1 MSSLTDFM
9 VSKVR
14 VKLFQAFLSNPSDMF
29 YVRELTRKTK
39 EEINA
44 VRRELLRME
53 KSGMIKSEHRGNRL
67 YYYFKPSYLFYQELL
82 SLVAKTTGLGRA
94 IVKNKQKLG
103 TIKFAMFSGKFVR
116 GLERTKDDVDLLIVG
131 QVILPQ
137 LTLIVRE
144 YEAKTKKEVNYTVMT
159 DDELTFRK
167 NRRDPFIL
175 QILNNSRIMLI
186 GDEQE
191 LVS

>member
-14 VKLFQAFLSNPSDMF
+14 VKLFQVFLSNPSEMY
-29 YVRELTRKTK
+29 YVRQLTRKTG

-44 VRRELLRME
+44 VRRELQRME
-53 KSGMIKSEHRGNRL
+53 KASMLKSEHRGNRL

-82 SLVAKTTGLGRA
+82 SLIAKTTGLGKA
-94 IVKNKQKLG
+94 LIKNKPKLG
-103 TIKFAMFSGKFVR
+103 SVKFAMFSGKFVR
-116 GLERTKDDVDLLIVG
+116 GLDRTKDDVDLLVVG
-131 QVILPQ
+131 QVIMPQ
-137 LTLIVRE
+137 LSLIVRE

-159 DDELTFRK
+159 EDELTFRK

-175 QILNNSRIMLI
+175 AVLANSRIMLI